1 MIDFCDY
8 ILLWRTADGLSR
20 VPVRIFIYWII
31 HYYSISNKTIRKK
44 IAVVQFMIIFICI
57 RFTLCFA
64 QVEQELRKKIDDFNS
79 TRPLCPVT
87 FKRLWLA
94 KEDEPIECGHSID
107 SDCNCGPMFVNL
119 TCGHVQGN
127 WPCVDH
133 DTKSVPVCSIC
144 RADWKAVKLSVGKEP
159 SFCVDREPLSH
170 CFDPCGHVVSEM
182 TSKYIF

>member
-1 MIDFCDY
+1 MCEQD
-8 ILLWRTADGLSR
+8 
-20 VPVRIFIYWII
+20 
-31 HYYSISNKTIRKK
+31 
-44 IAVVQFMIIFICI
+44 
-57 RFTLCFA
+57 
-64 QVEQELRKKIDDFNS
+64 EQELDKLIDNFNS
-79 TRPLCPVT
+79 TGPLCPVM
-87 FKRLWLA
+87 FNRLWLA